1 VGSSSNTT
9 DSRAAASDPGAAAER
24 RRTDRALTV
33 TGAVIGLATTFVGP
47 FLVFKPNRIVQGVG
61 ATALEAF
68 GGAAWAIALVWVAV
82 GALSLR
88 SPGRY
93 GGLLRATLAVGAFG
107 AGLAASGH
115 AAAGYAAEAGSIAR
129 TSLGTSFYVSLLGL
143 FLVLYQAMEVTPGRF
158 GRAIA
163 FVAPFAAVAAL
174 VAAGAIDE
182 LAFAREWVFVRDAFA
197 REFRRHL
204 AYSLGGT
211 AGAVA
216 IGVPLGVL
224 AARRRRAEAVIMG
237 ALNLGQVLPA
247 LAFVGVM
254 MPVLGALG
262 NAVPPLKA
270 LGVSGIGWAPV
281 LVVLLVYALFPVTR
295 NTAVAIKQL
304 DPAVLDAARGM
315 GMSRR
320 RQLFEVELPLAFPV
334 VLAGIRIALVQTT
347 AGAIVA
353 AFVGGGGLGA
363 IMFVGLEQTSIDLVL
378 LGVGPI
384 VALALVFVAALRG
397 IERLSPAVE
406 VPAA

>member
-1 VGSSSNTT
+1 MGSSSNTG
-9 DSRAAASDPGAAAER
+9 DSTAAASDPGAAAEHR
-24 RRTDRALTV
+24 HTDRALTL
-33 TGAVIGLATTFVGP
+33 TGAAIGLATVLFGP
-47 FLVFKPNRIVQGVG
+47 YVVFKPNRIVEGVG
-61 ATALEAF
+61 ASALDAF
-68 GGAAWAIALVWVAV
+68 GAAAWVIAALWLAV
-82 GALSLR
+82 GALGWR
-88 SPGRY
+88 APGRL
-93 GGLLRATLAVGAFG
+93 GGPLRAALAVGAFG
-107 AGLAASGH
+107 AGLAAAGH
-115 AAAGYAAEAGSIAR
+115 AATGYAAETGAIAR
-129 TSLGTSFYVSLLGL
+129 TSLGASFYVSLLGL
-143 FLVLYQAMEVTPGRF
+143 FLVLYQAMEVTPGRL
-158 GRAIA
+158 GRALV

-174 VAAGAIDE
+174 LASGALDS
-182 LAFAREWVFVRDAFA
+182 LAFAREWVFVKDAFA

-204 AYSLGGT
+204 AYSLGAT
-211 AGAVA
+211 GAAVVL
-216 IGVPLGVL
+216 GVPLGVL
-224 AARRRRAEAVIMG
+224 AARNRRAETAIMG

-262 NAVPPLKA
+262 DAVPPLKA

-281 LVVLLVYALFPVTR
+281 MVVLLVYALFPITR
-295 NTAVAIKQL
+295 NTAVAIEQL

-320 RQLFEVELPLAFPV
+320 RQLLEVELPLAFPV

-384 VALALVFVAALRG
+384 VALALVFDAALRG
-397 IERLSPAVE
+397 IERLSPALE